1 MLRFLPMSVT
11 SHAARYAQRRLTRK
25 LIRAF
30 PILGAVVAVATVGA
44 AMRRKGVVN
53 GAVDTALDF
62 TPLIGLVK
70 NAVEIVRGAS
80 GRNKYM
86 RVVGLAIDDVIRRL
100 GG

>member
-1 MLRFLPMSVT
+1 MSVT

-70 NAVEIVRGAS
+70 NAVEIMRGRDLIAD
-80 GRNKYM
+80 RPPNP
-86 RVVGLAIDDVIRRL
+86 RPPVGTRRWR
-100 GG
+100 

>member
-1 MLRFLPMSVT
+1 MSVT
-11 SHAARYAQRRLTRK
+11 SHVARYAQRRITRK

-62 TPLIGLVK
+62 TPFVGLVK
-70 NAVEIVRGAS
+70 NAVEIVRG
-80 GRNKYM
+80 RDL
-86 RVVGLAIDDVIRRL
+86 LADRPAAGPRPPVTARR
-100 GG
+100 